1 MRTEPRAGVLLVGHQ
16 RAPAPAASGRR
27 ESRDGV
33 EWVLCTRRLAV
44 PREEVWSSL
53 TDPARLAQ
61 WVGTF
66 RGDPVGG
73 VVEVLFDAEGE
84 DLLPQAYRIERVV
97 PGREIVVST
106 SNPGEPEQWR
116 LQLRLLDL
124 GGTTGTCTEVRAAH
138 SMANIPLA
146 PSVAAWCEY
155 YLDRLVAVLEGRDPD
170 DLDFDEY
177 FVTQA
182 PHYRRLFPVQPRGA
196 R

>member
-16 RAPAPAASGRR
+16 RTPAPAASGRR

-33 EWVLCTRRLAV
+33 EWVVCTRRLAV

-53 TDPARLAQ
+53 TDPARLGQ

-66 RGDPVGG
+66 RGDPTDGL
-73 VVEVLFDAEGE
+73 VEVVFDAEGE
-84 DLLPQAYRIERVV
+84 DLLAQPYRIERVV
-97 PGREIVVST
+97 PGHEIVVST
-106 SNPGEPEQWR
+106 RNAGEPEEWR
-116 LQLRLLDL
+116 LQVRLLDL
-124 GGTTGTCTEVRAAH
+124 GGTTGHLTEIRAAQ
-138 SMANIPLA
+138 SMASIPLA
-146 PSVAAWCEY
+146 PSVAAWGEY

-170 DLDFDEY
+170 DLDRDEY

-182 PHYRRLFPVQPRGA
+182 QHYRRLFPIQPRDA